1 MKLTVF
7 IGCFNEKPTILKA
20 IAEARALKVE
30 KEIIVIDNCS
40 TDGTRQILEGL
51 KNDPQL
57 KIILHAQNMGAGYS
71 AEEAISLAKGDYFY
85 GPGADLEYTMSDVY
99 KMIQELEEN
108 NLDAILGS
116 RILNRKGV
124 STWQLIKERPYWLGS
139 IIATS
144 IINFF
149 YNKKFTDVIGITL
162 VKTQILRKLDCQ
174 ANSQAFAFE
183 LVSRLCKYRYKTG
196 EVHLNYKPRTRKEG
210 KTIRAIDMLPALWV
224 MLRVKLWR

>member
-20 IAEARALKVE
+20 IAEAKALKLD

-40 TDGTRQILEGL
+40 TDGTRQILAGL
-51 KNDPQL
+51 KNDPGL
-57 KIILHAQNMGAGYS
+57 TIVLHSRNMGAGYS

-99 KMIQELEEN
+99 KMIQELEKN

-124 STWQLIKERPYWLGS
+124 SAWQLVKERPYWLGS

-144 IINFF
+144 LINFF
-149 YNKKFTDVIGITL
+149 YHQKFTDVIGINL
-162 VKTQILRKLDCQ
+162 VKTEILRKLKSQ
-174 ANSQAFAFE
+174 ANSQVFTFE
-183 LVSRLCKYRYKTG
+183 LVSRLCKYHYRIG
-196 EVHLNYKPRTRKEG
+196 EVHLNYKPRTHKEG
-210 KTIRAIDMLPALWV
+210 KTIRAIDMLPALWA
-224 MLRVKLWR
+224 MLRVKVWR